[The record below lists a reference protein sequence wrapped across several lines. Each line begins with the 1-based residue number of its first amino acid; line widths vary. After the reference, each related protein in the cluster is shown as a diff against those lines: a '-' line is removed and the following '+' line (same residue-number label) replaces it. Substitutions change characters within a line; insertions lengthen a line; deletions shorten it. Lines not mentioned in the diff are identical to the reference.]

1 MDLKLCI
8 QNEVQV
14 DEVQAISFA
23 FCMVCKNSENIG
35 IGNELGMRESENRGQ
50 ESEFSHR
57 YTQRQPADLEILV
70 SLMFIPSAST
80 ANLSL
85 TIVFSGNLPPTY
97 KPGEVSLLCDSQGC
111 IWGICLLVYWIT
123 LVRLK
128 LCLHFPTTYA
138 QNSACHVWIL
148 SRGWQEEWGQRE
160 RQWWSFKWHHHAGM
174 RKAEGWKPGHT

>member
-14 DEVQAISFA
+14 DELQAISFA

-85 TIVFSGNLPPTY
+85 TIVFSRNLLPINLERWPRS
-97 KPGEVSLLCDSQGC
+97 VLLR
-111 IWGICLLVYWIT
+111 WLY
-123 LVRLK
+123 
-128 LCLHFPTTYA
+128 
-138 QNSACHVWIL
+138 
-148 SRGWQEEWGQRE
+148 
-160 RQWWSFKWHHHAGM
+160 
-174 RKAEGWKPGHT
+174 